1 MDWTL
6 WIIAGI
12 ILLIIALFIK
22 SFKKHFAIKAI
33 KLFLIILVLFAALV
47 LLSTYFDIG
56 GFFSQKSQVVR
67 TGAAIVDAVKGS
79 LG

>member
-6 WIIAGI
+6 WIIVGVM
-12 ILLIIALFIK
+12 LLIITLFIK

-33 KLFLIILVLFAALV
+33 KLFLIILVVFAILV
-47 LLSTYFDIG
+47 FLSSYFDIG
-56 GFFSQKSQVVR
+56 SFFSQKSQVVR
-67 TGAAIVDAVKGS
+67 TGAAILDAVKDS